1 MPVNVLTH
9 LDNSPFSI
17 ARHRS
22 GTFADQS
29 PAEARATLRDA
40 IRSRGTA
47 RTAASYSHGAITGSF
62 PSNKMKA
69 AFVVESRKEH
79 RALLLADVAEWVLH
93 FSVQAVQVRF
103 LHKGKV
109 CNAYPDVAI
118 ETVDGQLEMWECKA
132 NPALRAE
139 VLDRLVSLHCALDEI
154 DIHYRIRFPG
164 WLLQE
169 PRASNAQTIWR
180 HADRIITESVGR
192 AVLQSVGSGAETL
205 GQISEQLDCPMT
217 SLVALVGQGGLAAD
231 IHTAPLGP
239 DTRVR
244 APRPGATSGGF

>member
-1 MPVNVLTH
+1 M
-9 LDNSPFSI
+9 
-17 ARHRS
+17 
-22 GTFADQS
+22 
-29 PAEARATLRDA
+29 
-40 IRSRGTA
+40 
-47 RTAASYSHGAITGSF
+47 
-62 PSNKMKA
+62 
-69 AFVVESRKEH
+69 
-79 RALLLADVAEWVLH
+79 
-93 FSVQAVQVRF
+93 RF

-109 CNAYPDVAI
+109 CNAYPDVMV

-132 NPALRAE
+132 SPVLRAE
-139 VLDRLVSLHCALDEI
+139 IIDRLLSLQQALGGI

-180 HADRIITESVGR
+180 HADRIISESIR
-192 AVLQSVGSGAETL
+192 NAALHSVHSGTDTM
-205 GQISEQLDCPMT
+205 GGIRSQLDCPMT